1 MNKTTPVD
9 NLLIRRLVII
19 GVGLIGGSLARILR
33 QQSDGCG
40 EIIGCGRGV
49 ANLQTAVNLGVIDR
63 YTTDIAEAV
72 IDADMIVVAVPLGA
86 MAQTFAA
93 MLPNLA
99 PHAIVTDVGSA
110 KGSVVADARAQLAN
124 HLPYFVPGH
133 PIAGTEKSG
142 VTASFAELFQQ
153 RRVILTPLPET
164 DQLAHAKV
172 RQMWELAGAEV
183 VNMDVSHHDE
193 VLAATS
199 HLPHILA
206 YSLVD
211 TLAKMEERAE
221 IFRFSAGGFRDF
233 SRIASSDPQ
242 MWHDICLSN
251 REAVLHVLD
260 LFSHKLQDLTAALEQ
275 QDSKTILEIFRRAKT
290 ARDKLSG

>member
-1 MNKTTPVD
+1 MD
-9 NLLIRRLVII
+9 ALFIRRLVII

-33 QQSDGCG
+33 QHSGICG
-40 EIIGCGRGV
+40 EIVGCGRGI
-49 ANLQTAVNLGVIDR
+49 ANLQTAVELGVIDR

-72 IDADMIVVAVPLGA
+72 TDADMIVVAVPLGA
-86 MAQTFAA
+86 MARTFAA

-99 PHAIVTDVGSA
+99 PQAIVTDVGSA
-110 KGSVVADARAQLAN
+110 KSSVVADARHHLAA

-142 VTASFAELFQQ
+142 VSASFAELFQK

-164 DQLAHAKV
+164 DRAAHEKV
-172 RQMWELAGAEV
+172 KQMWELAGAEV
-183 VNMDVSHHDE
+183 VDMDVIHHDE

-206 YSLVD
+206 YNLVD
-211 TLAKMEERAE
+211 TLAKMQERAE

-242 MWHDICLSN
+242 MWHDICLAN
-251 REAVLHVLD
+251 REAILEVLA
-260 LFSHKLQDLTAALEQ
+260 LFNNELHDLTTALRN
-275 QDSKTILEIFRRAKT
+275 QDGKTVLEAFTRAKV
-290 ARDKLSG
+290 ARDKLQDKL